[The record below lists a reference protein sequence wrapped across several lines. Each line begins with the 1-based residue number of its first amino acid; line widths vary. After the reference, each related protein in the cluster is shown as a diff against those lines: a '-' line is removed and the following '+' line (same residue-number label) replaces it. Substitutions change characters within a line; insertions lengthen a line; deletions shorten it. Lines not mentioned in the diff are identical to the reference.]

1 MGFLSPTL
9 RDTISS
15 MKIPR
20 IAALAPALVLLLF
33 LILRTDSVDGQFH
46 SKRAAGIPVGV
57 ASIDITPETPIR
69 LSGYGSRT
77 VPSEGVE
84 QRLFAKAISIG
95 NGTEE
100 SPLSILLTVDTIG
113 IPAWVTKKVGERLAS
128 VVGLHRENFALC
140 STHSHTAPT
149 LHGTLPFMFPSGL
162 SEEEK
167 GVIKTYTDDLVEKL
181 VEVAQQAC
189 KDPQP
194 ARIHWGKGELTFAA
208 NRRLL
213 ANGTWKGFGVQK
225 NGPVDHS
232 FPLMKFESLEGE
244 LLAVFAN
251 YACHCTT
258 LGGDFNRIHGDWA
271 GVAQEEIEKRHPGT
285 KALIA
290 IGCGADQ
297 NPEPRGKLPMAIAHG
312 KALADEVDRL
322 LKEELKPLNTS
333 PEGTFREISLPLE
346 EPPARGV
353 WEEQVRKNLKGHHF
367 AGAMLEKLD
376 RGETLD
382 TEVIYPIQTW
392 TFGSDLAMVFLGGEV
407 VVDYAHRFYREFD
420 AGRLWINAYSNDGPC
435 YLPSKRIYGEKGYE
449 VDYSMV
455 YYGKPAR
462 LAFDT
467 EDRIADEVLK
477 QIPPSFYSEE
487 TKKQFP
493 PPVEKAE
500 AVETIRVPDSYRV
513 ELFASEPQVLDPVDM
528 AWDRHGNIWVVEMA
542 DYPTGVDGKPGGRV
556 RVLSSSKATPLQGD
570 LSMDLQFLFRES
582 TVFLEG
588 LTYPNSVLPWEDGVL
603 VVTADRILFARDTD
617 EDGKADEQ
625 KAIITGFDSG
635 NAQHQLGGLEWG
647 LDGWIHV
654 GNGGSHGALTSTIT
668 GQSVELGSRDFR
680 FRPDTGEIELLS
692 GEAQY
697 GLTRDDWGNRF
708 ACNNSKPWWH
718 YALADEYLRRNPH
731 VRYPDTKILLGNE
744 PVAGPVFP
752 ASKTVSRFNDYDAA
766 NRFTSACGINLFR
779 DQLPDGENKPQLFV
793 AEPVHNLV
801 SRLVL
806 SPTGATF
813 KGARLP
819 AEENSEFFSSTDN
832 WCRPTSIR
840 TGPDGAVYVV
850 DMYRHVIEHPEW
862 IPEIRQRRIN
872 LREGSDRGRIYRI
885 YPESEEPQQRSP
897 VASLP
902 LEDLITALDD
912 RNGTYRDLIHQEIL
926 YRSDRAAATELRRLA
941 ISASHP
947 EARAQALAALEG
959 LGELDPPTLTKSLTD
974 SHAGVRKHAI
984 RLAGAFPD
992 SEPILNALIIL
1003 SGESNAQAL
1012 QQLAYTLGEFPSPR
1026 AGKTLGEILTNT
1038 SDPHITFAGLSSL
1051 PPHTGTVAKAVA
1063 PRFATLPDSTL
1074 EGILRTAKGVGDEN
1088 SLALLLSRVDTLST
1102 LARTLSAIDLKS
1114 LAKTNHPA
1122 LKDSLAGLDALFA
1135 SAGTTLLSDES
1146 SLTEQQDAIRVM
1158 GGSAQHFDADIAALI
1173 SQLEATRP
1181 GELQRAA
1188 ASRLEALGSDQIPEK
1203 VFAIRDQIGSTAWT
1217 AFLDATTRRNSWTRK
1232 LLEVAAKN
1240 PDIVRA
1246 ITPTQRAALL
1256 HHREET
1262 VREQAEQIFQSQSG
1276 SSRAEVWARFQS
1288 SLEREGEIEQ
1298 GQVHFTTLCSSCHK
1312 VGETGFHVGPD
1323 LAALTNKSKE
1333 ALLRG
1338 IIDPNAAVEG
1348 KYALHVAETID
1359 GQSLSG
1365 VLSSETGTNLTLL
1378 GAGGLSQTILRNEL
1392 SSLKNTRLSLMPEGL
1407 EAALDEQGMADLLAF
1422 LQNTGS
1428 GNRVVPDSH
1437 GSIQLTIQKATASGP
1452 KIHHDA
1458 STDAFSRITRDD
1470 SLTWSVSALPAGRYA
1485 IFFHAGLDAA
1495 EIPTSES
1502 FQLQLGDETVFGTI
1516 EKTGSLRRMRKR
1528 QFGEVTVPE
1537 AKGETRIT
1545 FLHKLPKGE
1554 VSIREIVLI
1563 PVR

>member
-1 MGFLSPTL
+1 
-9 RDTISS
+9 

-20 IAALAPALVLLLF
+20 IAALAPALVFLLF
-33 LILRTDSVDGQFH
+33 LIAPTESVDGQFH
-46 SKRAAGIPVGV
+46 SKRAAEIPVGV
-57 ASIDITPETPIR
+57 ASIDITPESPIR

-95 NGTEE
+95 GHTAE

-113 IPAWVTKKVGERLAS
+113 VPTWVTKKVGQRLSEETGVQRA
-128 VVGLHRENFALC
+128 NFALC

-149 LHGTLPFMFPSGL
+149 LHGTLPYMFPSGL
-162 SEEEK
+162 SDEEK
-167 GVIKTYTDDLVEKL
+167 SMIKTYTDDLIEKL
-181 VEVAQQAC
+181 VEVALEAC

-194 ARIHWGKGELTFAA
+194 ARVHWGKGELTFAA

-213 ANGTWKGFGVQK
+213 ENGTWKGFGVQK
-225 NGPVDHS
+225 DGPVDHS
-232 FPLMKFESLEGE
+232 FPLMKFESLQGD

-271 GVAQEEIEKRHPGT
+271 GVAQGEIERRHPGT
-285 KALIA
+285 TALIA

-322 LKEELKPLNTS
+322 LAKSLKPLKTS
-333 PEGTFREISLPLE
+333 PSGTFREISLPLE

-353 WEEQVRKNLKGHHF
+353 WEEQVRKKLKGHHF
-367 AGAMLEKLD
+367 AEAMLEKLD
-376 RGETLD
+376 RGEPLE
-382 TEVIYPIQTW
+382 TEVTYPIQTW
-392 TFGSDLAMVFLGGEV
+392 TFGDDLAMVFLGGEV
-407 VVDYAHRFYREFD
+407 VVDYAHRFYGEFD
-420 AGRLWINAYSNDGPC
+420 SARLWINAYSNDVPC

-500 AVETIRVPDSYRV
+500 ALETIRVPEGYEV
-513 ELFASEPQVLDPVDM
+513 ELFASEPHVFDPVDM
-528 AWDRHGNIWVVEMA
+528 AWDRHGNVWVVEMA

-556 RVLSSSKATPLQGD
+556 RRLLQPTAIPFLGD
-570 LSMDLQFLFRES
+570 LPGSPKFLFRES
-582 TVFLEG
+582 TVFLAG
-588 LTYPNSVLPWEDGVL
+588 LKFPNSVLPWQDGVL

-617 EDGKADEQ
+617 GDGGADEQ

-647 LDGWIHV
+647 LDGWVHV

-697 GLTRDDWGNRF
+697 GLTRDDWGNWF

-731 VRYPDTKILLGNE
+731 VRYPDTKVLLGTE

-752 ASKTVSRFNDYDAA
+752 TSKTVSRFNDYDAA
-766 NRFTSACGINLFR
+766 NRFTSACGLNFHR
-779 DQLPDGENKPQLFV
+779 DELPGQEGAGQLFV

-801 SRLVL
+801 SRLAL
-806 SPTGATF
+806 SPGGATF
-813 KGARLP
+813 EGSRLP
-819 AEENSEFFSSTDN
+819 GEVSSEFFSSTDN

-850 DMYRHVIEHPEW
+850 DMYRHVIEHPQW

-872 LREGSDRGRIYRI
+872 LREGHDRGRIYRI
-885 YPESEEPQQRSP
+885 SSGAEEREPRRP
-897 VASLP
+897 VASIP
-902 LEDLITALDD
+902 LEELAAALDD
-912 RNGTYRDLIHQEIL
+912 RNGTYRDLIHQELL
-926 YRSDRAAATELRRLA
+926 YRNDKAVATELRELA
-941 ISASHP
+941 LSASHP

-959 LGELDPPTLTKSLTD
+959 LGALDPPTLTTSLTD
-974 SHAGVRKHAI
+974 SHPGVRKHAI
-984 RLAGAFPD
+984 KMAGAFPD
-992 SEPILNALIIL
+992 SEPILNVLTSLTEEA
-1003 SGESNAQAL
+1003 NAQVL
-1012 QQLAYTLGEFPSPR
+1012 QQLAYTLGEIPSPR
-1026 AGKTLGEILTNT
+1026 AGKALGEILTNT
-1038 SDPHITFAGLSSL
+1038 SDTYIIFAGLSSL
-1051 PPHTGTVAKAVA
+1051 PLHTGTVARAAA
-1063 PRFATLPDSTL
+1063 PHFATLPDSTL
-1074 EGILRTAKGVGDEN
+1074 EGIFRTAKGVGDED
-1088 SLALLLSRVDTLST
+1088 SLALLLSRVDSLSA
-1102 LARTLSAIDLKS
+1102 LARALNAIDLKA
-1114 LAKTNHPA
+1114 LAKTGNPE
-1122 LKDSLAGLDALFA
+1122 LKHALAGLDALFA
-1135 SAGTTLLSDES
+1135 SAGTRLQSDQS
-1146 SLTEQQDAIRVM
+1146 TLTEKQDAVRVM
-1158 GGSAQHFDADIAALI
+1158 GASAKHFDPDIAALI
-1173 SQLEATRP
+1173 SQLKATRP
-1181 GELQRAA
+1181 GELQMAA
-1188 ASRLEALGSDQIPEK
+1188 ASRLEVLGSDHIPEK

-1232 LLEVAAKN
+1232 LLEEASTHA
-1240 PDIVRA
+1240 DIVRA
-1246 ITPTQRAALL
+1246 ITPTQRIALL
-1256 HHREET
+1256 HHRDET
-1262 VREQAEQIFQSQSG
+1262 VREQAEQIFQSDSG
-1276 SSRAEVWARFQS
+1276 SSRAEVLDRFQS
-1288 SLEREGEIEQ
+1288 SLERKGDIGQ

-1312 VGETGFHVGPD
+1312 VEETGFHVGPD
-1323 LAALTNKSKE
+1323 LTALTNKSKE
-1333 ALLRG
+1333 ALLLG

-1348 KYALHVAETID
+1348 KYALHVAETTD

-1365 VLSSETGTNLTLL
+1365 VLSSETGTSLTLL
-1378 GAGGLSQTILRNEL
+1378 GAGGLSRSILRNEL
-1392 SSLKNTRLSLMPEGL
+1392 TSLKNTGLSLMPEGL
-1407 EAALDEQGMADLLAF
+1407 EAALNEQGMADLLAF

-1428 GNRVVPDSH
+1428 GNRVVPDQH
-1437 GSIQLTIQKATASGP
+1437 GSINLTSQKASASGP
-1452 KIHHDA
+1452 MLHHDA
-1458 STDAFSRITRDD
+1458 TTDAFSRITRKD
-1470 SLTWSVSALPAGRYA
+1470 SLTWSVSSLPVGRYA

-1495 EIPTSES
+1495 EIPASDS
-1502 FQLQLGDETVFGTI
+1502 FQLQFGDETVFGTV

-1528 QFGEVTVPE
+1528 QFGEVTVPN
-1537 AKGETRIT
+1537 AKGETQIT
-1545 FLHKLPKGE
+1545 FRHELTKGQ